1 MSNPAPPEQLLTVL
15 LAEYGQLK
23 DEQAQRIGHRD
34 NLVYATLTAAAATI
48 VGVVQTHAAALL
60 LALAPVCVLLGW
72 TYLANDRMVT
82 AIGRYLR
89 DDLAPRLESFAGTG
103 VLGWEHEHCGDTRR
117 RQHKCFQLAANLLT
131 FVLPGAAASTAAV
144 VAGHPAWLVVA
155 GAIVAFALLA
165 VLAWQLVAHA
175 DLPPKPPC
183 APDRSAT
190 G

>member
-1 MSNPAPPEQLLTVL
+1 VSTPAPPEQLTVL

-48 VGVVQTHAAALL
+48 VGAVQTHAAALL

-89 DDLAPRLESFAGTG
+89 DELAPRLESFAGAA
-103 VLGWEHEHCGDTRR
+103 VLGWEREHPADTRR
-117 RQHKCFQLAANLLT
+117 RQRKCFQLAANLLT
-131 FVLPGAAASTAAV
+131 FVLPGAAAAIAAV
-144 VAGHPAWLVVA
+144 VAGRPVWLVIV
-155 GAIVAFALLA
+155 GAVVAFALLA
-165 VLAWQLVAHA
+165 VLAWQIVAHA
-175 DLPPKPPC
+175 DLPPKAPC
-183 APDRSAT
+183 VPDRSAT